1 MKKLFLLVGL
11 VVLLSAN
18 AIAKTNY
25 SSTTWTYSGILKT
38 TDPNA
43 VCNNGEQ
50 ATYVVKAGSTNKW
63 AVILYGGAGS
73 SSADQY
79 KNQGSS
85 TKRPGGNHSFTT
97 GPEIDL
103 KEKGYNMVFIHSCTN
118 DIYQGNHYNVIDG
131 KEVPFRGR
139 VVVEDVIRALYD
151 ELNNADDVIFAGYSA
166 GANGIGFHAPLI
178 GEFDNVRVIIDSFWY
193 DKANLDYVRPLML
206 KPEQRNKHS
215 FQFRS
220 SNELCDGN
228 FVSCFPSR
236 ENFQKNGIEDVFLI
250 WNIGDG
256 YSHAPDRSAV
266 MKATKSDIDYYG
278 AGYSIRADEREIRG
292 LGRGWGHVMAFNDN
306 TYKKKYF
313 KMSLQEALNN
323 WIDKKGDAIVI
334 DYYNTQTTAD
344 PIISSPLFDGR
355 YSFTISR
362 YHDDEDWQEL
372 GSGFIQIKNGIM
384 TVAKDGRTLDTGSID
399 LYDTFEGQIDKQGNI
414 ISSLKINVLTGKTRL
429 FLVDLTGS
437 IDTKLQGEWDDYFD
451 VVLKLGEKESAKSDK
466 KIITTVKPTELFAA
480 VKPTELFATIETS
493 DAFDGSYSFKLS
505 LLHSM
510 SGNSKRIGNGYIEI
524 NNGIMTVAK
533 DGRSI
538 VNGSEDLYDS
548 FEGRID
554 KKGNI
559 ISVLEIPHQCG
570 TTNMTL
576 IDLDLRGNIKRQLKH
591 KCGEYLGVDFEVVLK
606 LGEKE

>member
-1 MKKLFLLVGL
+1 MNKITAYIALV
-11 VVLLSAN
+11 LSILIFVPNISFAGN
-18 AIAKTNY
+18 LKITTN
-25 SSTTWTYSGILKT
+25 
-38 TDPNA
+38 PNA

-50 ATYVVKAGSTNKW
+50 ATYTVKTGSTNKW
-63 AVILYGGAGS
+63 AVILPGGGLAKN
-73 SSADQY
+73 ANEY
-79 KNQGSS
+79 KNRPRRWKEPWEEQGFDFGV
-85 TKRPGGNHSFTT
+85 TR
-97 GPEIDL
+97 DL
-103 KEKGYNMVFIHSCTN
+103 KKKGYNMVFIPYCTS
-118 DIYQGNHYNVIDG
+118 DLYQGNHYNVIDG

-256 YSHAPDRSAV
+256 YSHADRSAV

-384 TVAKDGRTLDTGSID
+384 TVAKEGRTLDTGSID
-399 LYDTFEGQIDKQGNI
+399 LYDSFAGQIDKEGDI
-414 ISSLKINVLTGKTRL
+414 MSSLKISVLFGVDSTL
-429 FLVDLTGS
+429 SVDLNGS
-437 IDTKLQGEWDDYFD
+437 IDSQLQGKWDHYYD
-451 VVLKLGEKESAKSDK
+451 VILKLGKKE
-466 KIITTVKPTELFAA
+466 
-480 VKPTELFATIETS
+480 
-493 DAFDGSYSFKLS
+493 
-505 LLHSM
+505 
-510 SGNSKRIGNGYIEI
+510 
-524 NNGIMTVAK
+524 
-533 DGRSI
+533 
-538 VNGSEDLYDS
+538 
-548 FEGRID
+548 
-554 KKGNI
+554 
-559 ISVLEIPHQCG
+559 
-570 TTNMTL
+570 
-576 IDLDLRGNIKRQLKH
+576 
-591 KCGEYLGVDFEVVLK
+591 
-606 LGEKE
+606 

>member
-384 TVAKDGRTLDTGSID
+384 TVAKEGRTLDTGSID
-399 LYDTFEGQIDKQGNI
+399 LYDSFAGQIDKEGDI
-414 ISSLKINVLTGKTRL
+414 MSSLKIPVLFGVDSTL
-429 FLVDLTGS
+429 SVDLNGS
-437 IDTKLQGEWDDYFD
+437 IDSQLQGKWDHYYD
-451 VVLKLGEKESAKSDK
+451 VILKLGKKE
-466 KIITTVKPTELFAA
+466 
-480 VKPTELFATIETS
+480 
-493 DAFDGSYSFKLS
+493 
-505 LLHSM
+505 
-510 SGNSKRIGNGYIEI
+510 
-524 NNGIMTVAK
+524 
-533 DGRSI
+533 
-538 VNGSEDLYDS
+538 
-548 FEGRID
+548 
-554 KKGNI
+554 
-559 ISVLEIPHQCG
+559 
-570 TTNMTL
+570 
-576 IDLDLRGNIKRQLKH
+576 
-591 KCGEYLGVDFEVVLK
+591 
-606 LGEKE
+606 

>member
-399 LYDTFEGQIDKQGNI
+399 LYDSFEGQIDKQGNIISGSLNINIMFGEEGSNIVSLKGNKDSQFEGAWNNDWDVILKFKKKAKEHTLFDGRYSFIISRYNVNDGSQRLGNGYIEINNGIMTVAKEGRTLDKRIGSIDLYDSFTGQIDKEGNI
-414 ISSLKINVLTGKTRL
+414 ISSLKINVLTGKTHL
-429 FLVDLTGS
+429 FLVDLNGS
-437 IDTKLQGEWDDYFD
+437 IDSPLQGEWDHYFD
-451 VVLKLGEKESAKSDK
+451 VILKLGEKE
-466 KIITTVKPTELFAA
+466 
-480 VKPTELFATIETS
+480 
-493 DAFDGSYSFKLS
+493 
-505 LLHSM
+505 
-510 SGNSKRIGNGYIEI
+510 
-524 NNGIMTVAK
+524 
-533 DGRSI
+533 
-538 VNGSEDLYDS
+538 
-548 FEGRID
+548 
-554 KKGNI
+554 
-559 ISVLEIPHQCG
+559 
-570 TTNMTL
+570 
-576 IDLDLRGNIKRQLKH
+576 
-591 KCGEYLGVDFEVVLK
+591 
-606 LGEKE
+606 